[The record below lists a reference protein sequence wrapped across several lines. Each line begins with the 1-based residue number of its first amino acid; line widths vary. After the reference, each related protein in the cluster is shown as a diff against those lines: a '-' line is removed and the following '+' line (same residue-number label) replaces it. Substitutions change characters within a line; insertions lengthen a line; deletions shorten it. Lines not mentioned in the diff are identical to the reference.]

1 MGKGNDQR
9 KQSEKELDH
18 AKKLHAYREH
28 CACSEWEGPAPR
40 AIVAFKR
47 KMAH

>member
-1 MGKGNDQR
+1 MINKN
-9 KQSEKELDH
+9 KEIH
-18 AKKLHAYREH
+18 AKENA
-28 CACSEWEGPAPR
+28 SDWEGPAPR